1 MKTPRIL
8 TCGKHKLDISS
19 PCIMGILNTTPDSFS
34 DGGRHYASQS
44 LSLDSVLKHA
54 ESMLA
59 AGAAIIDVGGESTR
73 PGSLPVSEQQ
83 ELDRVVPVVE
93 ALVTRFDA
101 LVSVDTS
108 NTQVITEAARVGA
121 GIINDVRA
129 LTSEGA
135 LAAAAKTGL
144 PVCLMHMKGT
154 PATMQG
160 QPAYADVL
168 DEVHAYL
175 LERVVACESAG
186 IAQDRIILDPGFGFG
201 KSLEHNF
208 ELLRRLPETLAL
220 GYPMLVGF
228 SRKTMFGQLLNRAV
242 DERLAGSLAGALIA
256 AQKGAHII
264 RVHDVAETV
273 DVLKVLKAIELP
285 LGMKII

>member
-8 TCGKHKLDISS
+8 TCGKHKLDLSR

-34 DGGRHYASQS
+34 DGGRHYASQN

-108 NTQVITEAARVGA
+108 NAQVITETARVGA

-129 LTSEGA
+129 LTREGA
-135 LAAAAKTGL
+135 LEAAAKTGL
-144 PVCLMHMKGT
+144 PICLMHMKGT
-154 PATMQG
+154 PATMQE

-208 ELLRRLPETLAL
+208 ELLRRLPEILAL
-220 GYPMLVGF
+220 GYPLLIGF
-228 SRKTMFGQLLNRAV
+228 SRKTMFGQLLNRAI
-242 DERLAGSLAGALIA
+242 DERLPGSLAGALIA

-264 RVHDVAETV
+264 RVHDVAETA
-273 DVLKVLKAIELP
+273 DVLRVLKAIELP
-285 LGMKII
+285 LGIKII

>member
-34 DGGRHYASQS
+34 DGGRHYASQN

-108 NTQVITEAARVGA
+108 NAQVITETARVGA

-129 LTSEGA
+129 LTREGA
-135 LAAAAKTGL
+135 LEAAAKTGL

-154 PATMQG
+154 PATMQE

-208 ELLRRLPETLAL
+208 ELLRRLPEILAL
-220 GYPMLVGF
+220 GYPLLIGF

-242 DERLAGSLAGALIA
+242 DERLPGSLAGALIA

-264 RVHDVAETV
+264 RVHDVAETA
-273 DVLKVLKAIELP
+273 DVLRVLKAIELP
-285 LGMKII
+285 LGIKII

>member
-34 DGGRHYASQS
+34 DGGRHYASQN

-108 NTQVITEAARVGA
+108 NAQVITETARVGA

-129 LTSEGA
+129 LTREGA
-135 LAAAAKTGL
+135 LEAAAKTGL

-154 PATMQG
+154 PATMQE

-220 GYPMLVGF
+220 GYPLLIGF

-242 DERLAGSLAGALIA
+242 DERLPGSLAGALIA

-264 RVHDVAETV
+264 RVHDVAETA

-285 LGMKII
+285 LGIKII

>member
-8 TCGKHKLDISS
+8 TCGKHKLDLSR

-34 DGGRHYASQS
+34 DGGRHYASQN

-83 ELDRVVPVVE
+83 ELDRVAPVVE

-108 NTQVITEAARVGA
+108 NAQVITETARVGA

-129 LTSEGA
+129 LTREGA
-135 LAAAAKTGL
+135 LEAAAKTGL

-154 PATMQG
+154 PATMQER
-160 QPAYADVL
+160 PAYADVL
-168 DEVHAYL
+168 GEVHAYL

-208 ELLRRLPETLAL
+208 ELLRRLPEILVL
-220 GYPMLVGF
+220 GYPLLIGF

-264 RVHDVAETV
+264 RVHDVAETA

-285 LGMKII
+285 LGIKII

>member
-1 MKTPRIL
+1 
-8 TCGKHKLDISS
+8 
-19 PCIMGILNTTPDSFS
+19 MGILNTTPDSFS
-34 DGGRHYASQS
+34 DGGRHYASQN

-108 NTQVITEAARVGA
+108 NAQVITETARVGA

-129 LTSEGA
+129 LTREGA
-135 LAAAAKTGL
+135 LEAAAKTGL
-144 PVCLMHMKGT
+144 PICLMHMKGT
-154 PATMQG
+154 PATMQE

-208 ELLRRLPETLAL
+208 ELLRRLPEILAL
-220 GYPMLVGF
+220 GYPLLIGF
-228 SRKTMFGQLLNRAV
+228 SRKTMFGQLLNRAI
-242 DERLAGSLAGALIA
+242 DERLPGSLAGALIA

-264 RVHDVAETV
+264 RVHDVAETA
-273 DVLKVLKAIELP
+273 DVLRVLKAIELP
-285 LGMKII
+285 LGIKII

>member
-34 DGGRHYASQS
+34 DGGRHYASQN

-108 NTQVITEAARVGA
+108 NAQVITEAARVGA

-129 LTSEGA
+129 LTREGA
-135 LAAAAKTGL
+135 LEAAAKTGL

-154 PATMQG
+154 PATMQE

-208 ELLRRLPETLAL
+208 ELLRRLPEILAL
-220 GYPMLVGF
+220 GYPLLIGF
-228 SRKTMFGQLLNRAV
+228 SRKTMFGQLLNRAI
-242 DERLAGSLAGALIA
+242 DERLPGSLAGALIA

-264 RVHDVAETV
+264 RVHDVAETA

-285 LGMKII
+285 LGIKII

>member
-1 MKTPRIL
+1 
-8 TCGKHKLDISS
+8 
-19 PCIMGILNTTPDSFS
+19 MGILNTTPDSFS
-34 DGGRHYASQS
+34 DGGRHYTSQN

-108 NTQVITEAARVGA
+108 NAQVITETARVGA

-129 LTSEGA
+129 LTREGA
-135 LAAAAKTGL
+135 LEAAAKTGL

-154 PATMQG
+154 PATMQE

-208 ELLRRLPETLAL
+208 ELLRRLPEILAL
-220 GYPMLVGF
+220 GYPLLVGF

-264 RVHDVAETV
+264 RVHDVAETA
-273 DVLKVLKAIELP
+273 DVLRVLKAIELP
-285 LGMKII
+285 LGIKII

>member
-34 DGGRHYASQS
+34 DGGRHYASQN

-108 NTQVITEAARVGA
+108 NAQVITETARVGA

-129 LTSEGA
+129 LTREGA
-135 LAAAAKTGL
+135 LEAAAKTGL

-154 PATMQG
+154 PATMQE

-208 ELLRRLPETLAL
+208 ELLRRLPEILAL
-220 GYPMLVGF
+220 GYPLLIGF
-228 SRKTMFGQLLNRAV
+228 SRKTMFGQLLNRAI
-242 DERLAGSLAGALIA
+242 DERLPGSLAGALIA

-264 RVHDVAETV
+264 RVHDVAETA

-285 LGMKII
+285 LGIKII

>member
-1 MKTPRIL
+1 MKTPCIL

-34 DGGRHYASQS
+34 DGGRHYTSQN

-108 NTQVITEAARVGA
+108 NAQVITETARVGA

-129 LTSEGA
+129 LTREGA
-135 LAAAAKTGL
+135 LEAAAKTGL
-144 PVCLMHMKGT
+144 PICLMHMKGT
-154 PATMQG
+154 PATMQE

-220 GYPMLVGF
+220 GYPLLIGF

-242 DERLAGSLAGALIA
+242 DERLPGSLAGALIA

-264 RVHDVAETV
+264 RVHDVAETA
-273 DVLKVLKAIELP
+273 DVLRVLKAIELP
-285 LGMKII
+285 LGIKII

>member
-34 DGGRHYASQS
+34 DGGRHYASQN

-108 NTQVITEAARVGA
+108 NAQVITETARVGA

-129 LTSEGA
+129 LTREGA
-135 LAAAAKTGL
+135 LEAAAKTGL
-144 PVCLMHMKGT
+144 PICLMHMKGT
-154 PATMQG
+154 PATMQE

-208 ELLRRLPETLAL
+208 ELLRRLPEILAL
-220 GYPMLVGF
+220 GYPLLIGF
-228 SRKTMFGQLLNRAV
+228 SRKTMFGQLLNRAI
-242 DERLAGSLAGALIA
+242 DERLPGSLAGALIA

-264 RVHDVAETV
+264 RVHDVAETA

-285 LGMKII
+285 LGIKII

>member
-34 DGGRHYASQS
+34 DGGRHYTSQN

-83 ELDRVVPVVE
+83 ELDRVAPVVE

-108 NTQVITEAARVGA
+108 NAQVITEAARVGA

-129 LTSEGA
+129 LTREGA
-135 LAAAAKTGL
+135 LEAAAKTGL

-154 PATMQG
+154 PATMQE

-208 ELLRRLPETLAL
+208 ELLRRLPEILAL
-220 GYPMLVGF
+220 GYPLLIGF
-228 SRKTMFGQLLNRAV
+228 SRKTMFGQLLNRAI
-242 DERLAGSLAGALIA
+242 DERLPGSLAGALIA

-264 RVHDVAETV
+264 RVHDVAETA
-273 DVLKVLKAIELP
+273 DVLRVLKAIELP
-285 LGMKII
+285 LGIKII

>member
-34 DGGRHYASQS
+34 DGGRHYASQN

-108 NTQVITEAARVGA
+108 NAQVITETARVGA

-129 LTSEGA
+129 LTREGA
-135 LAAAAKTGL
+135 LEAAAKTGL

-154 PATMQG
+154 PATMQE

-208 ELLRRLPETLAL
+208 ELLRRLPEILAL
-220 GYPMLVGF
+220 GYPLLVGF

-264 RVHDVAETV
+264 RVHDVAETA
-273 DVLKVLKAIELP
+273 DVLRVLKAIELP
-285 LGMKII
+285 LGIKII